1 MIYIVLDVQKNF
13 SYVQEYMSIDYNTV
27 TGTAHLQG
35 KKMKYD
41 GTAFV

>member
-1 MIYIVLDVQKNF
+1 MYKRIFLMSKSIL
-13 SYVQEYMSIDYNTV
+13 SIDYNTV